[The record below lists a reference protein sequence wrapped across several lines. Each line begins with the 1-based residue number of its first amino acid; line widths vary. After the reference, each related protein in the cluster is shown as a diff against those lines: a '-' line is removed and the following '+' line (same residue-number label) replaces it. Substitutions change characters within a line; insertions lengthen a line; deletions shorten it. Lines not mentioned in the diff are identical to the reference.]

1 MELKNRY
8 QYTYFIQ
15 TYLVNQNKYSRYVGK
30 LLKDERFK
38 LRVFQKDKDLE
49 LYTYFLPKIRSFLF
63 KTFELNKAKLEKM
76 ETLPFD
82 TKVALLSEYPCVMFE
97 YDLKKDVQGKTID
110 ENSIFFKIQ
119 KAGIICFNTGICFLY
134 LKTNVESEN
143 FGDVLNFNYKF
154 RDINQEY
161 GMLKNY
167 ENIKIQADCFDNM
180 KEIQDFMK
188 EITGSNV
195 DALKLNLEERLYT
208 FGYEC
213 IDQSAW
219 NNDTDFS
226 NIKNEFFKYVNI
238 LPNDKGTN
246 IDEND
251 SIKLISKDK
260 FSKLGISKLGVNL
273 FSSDVDINNYTILP
287 NEFEN
292 QYFYTCILALYL
304 KTYLK
309 KLDYDFKSG
318 KNIKKVRKEFVEF
331 TKGLWIQE
339 ITSEDIGTLLYQN
352 MRKTLEIETIYSQVK
367 NKYDILYREMKVERN
382 EKLAVFVAVILS
394 VTLIVNVINW
404 IYIFNF

>member
-38 LRVFQKDKDLE
+38 LRIFQKDKDLE

-63 KTFELNKAKLEKM
+63 KTFEFNKAKLEKM
-76 ETLPFD
+76 GTLPFD

-219 NNDTDFS
+219 NNDTDF
-226 NIKNEFFKYVNI
+226 NNLKNEFFKYINI

-246 IDEND
+246 MDEND
-251 SIKLISKDK
+251 SIKLMSKEK
-260 FSKLGISKLGVNL
+260 FSKFGISKLGVNL

-318 KNIKKVRKEFVEF
+318 KNIKNVRKEFVEF

-339 ITSEDIGTLLYQN
+339 ITSEDVGTLLYQN

-382 EKLAVFVAVILS
+382 EKLAIFIAVILS
-394 VTLIVNVINW
+394 ATLIANVINW

>member
-251 SIKLISKDK
+251 SIKLMSKDK

>member
-394 VTLIVNVINW
+394 VTLIVNIINW